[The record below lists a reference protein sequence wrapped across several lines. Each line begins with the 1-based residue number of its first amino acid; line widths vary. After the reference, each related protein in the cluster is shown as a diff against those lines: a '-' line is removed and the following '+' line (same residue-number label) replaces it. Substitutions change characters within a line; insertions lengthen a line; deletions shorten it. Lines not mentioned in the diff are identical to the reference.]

1 MEYQFKINDFEG
13 PLDLL
18 LHLIKEQKVDIFD
31 VSIYELCQQY
41 LLFIEES
48 KLINLEVASEY
59 LVMAATLLEIK
70 SKMLLPK
77 PEVEIDDEYEENTRE
92 QLIKRLIEY
101 KKYKEVTQTLKELN
115 DDRSMVYT
123 KPLEDLSQYKN
134 ETDSIDLP
142 SGVEVYDLMK
152 SLEKMYQRLK
162 IQKPL
167 NTTLERR
174 EISIEQRAA
183 SLLDQIR
190 RSHSTKQSLLDFVD
204 VPEKG
209 YLVLTFLAALDLAKN
224 QKIRIVQDNN
234 FEDIYVSEVV

>member
-41 LLFIEES
+41 IRFIEES
-48 KLINLEVASEY
+48 KLINLEIASEY
-59 LVMAATLLEIK
+59 LVMACTLLEIK

-77 PEVEIDDEYEENTRE
+77 PEVEIDDEYEENSRD
-92 QLIKRLIEY
+92 QLIRRLIEY
-101 KKYKEVTQTLKELN
+101 KRYKEVTQTLKDLN
-115 DDRSMVYT
+115 EERSMVYT
-123 KPLEDLSQYKN
+123 KPLEDLTQYKS
-134 ETDSIDLP
+134 ETDTIELP
-142 SGVEVYDLMK
+142 SGVEVYDLVK

-167 NTTLERR
+167 NTTMERR
-174 EISIEQRAA
+174 EISVEQRAS
-183 SLLDQIR
+183 SLLKQI
-190 RSHSTKQSLLDFVD
+190 KQAAQSKTSLLNFVD

-209 YLVLTFLAALDLAKN
+209 YLVITFLAALDLAKN
-224 QKIRIVQDNN
+224 QKIKITQDKN
-234 FEDIYVSEVV
+234 FEDIYVSEV